1 MSVGGV
7 SKSVVLAVLGSL
19 GVGASVGYRLAAS
32 LLTNKAAA
40 VQTTKPRVYIYD
52 HCPFSTR
59 VRAIFALKGVDV
71 EIVFLQNRDEATPI
85 ALVGSKVV
93 PILETPDGLIM
104 KESMDIVRYVDT
116 HLGGKPILAESE
128 AASREDLK
136 MWLQD
141 SADVMNRLYHPRAEV
156 GYFAEFA
163 EPASRAYYRK
173 KKEPSIG
180 PFELA
185 IANSPAYVETFNQFL
200 VELEGLLRTPK
211 SVNDTLSYD
220 DIDLFGRLRRLTIV
234 KNVVWPPKV
243 RAYIDHYETV
253 TGVSLLDSI
262 AQF

>member
-40 VQTTKPRVYIYD
+40 VLTTKPRVYIYD

-104 KESMDIVRYVDT
+104 KESMDIVRY
-116 HLGGKPILAESE
+116 
-128 AASREDLK
+128 
-136 MWLQD
+136 
-141 SADVMNRLYHPRAEV
+141 
-156 GYFAEFA
+156 
-163 EPASRAYYRK
+163 PASRAYYRK